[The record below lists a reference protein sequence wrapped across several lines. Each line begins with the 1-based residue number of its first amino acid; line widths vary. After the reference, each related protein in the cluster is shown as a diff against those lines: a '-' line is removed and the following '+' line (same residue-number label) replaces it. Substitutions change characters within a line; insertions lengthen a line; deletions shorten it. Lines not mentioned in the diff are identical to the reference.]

1 MSNPKA
7 TKAKEVYDIIQKLDP
22 VKLRLLLD
30 DIKKNVDYF
39 WNDLDIRNWAS
50 IINHRIE
57 DILEEETNRIVGEA
71 LRGD

>member
-1 MSNPKA
+1 MSNMKA
-7 TKAKEVYDIIQKLDP
+7 TKAKEIYDIIQRLNP
-22 VKLRLLLD
+22 FKLRLLLN
-30 DIKKNVDYF
+30 DIEENVDDF
-39 WNDLDIRNWAS
+39 WNDLDIRNWES

>member
-1 MSNPKA
+1 MSNMKA
-7 TKAKEVYDIIQKLDP
+7 TKAKEIYDIIQRLNP
-22 VKLRLLLD
+22 FKLRLLLN
-30 DIKKNVDYF
+30 DIEENVDDF

>member
-7 TKAKEVYDIIQKLDP
+7 TKAKEIYDIIQKLNP
-22 VKLRLLLD
+22 FKLRLLLN
-30 DIKKNVDYF
+30 DIEKNVDYF

>member
-1 MSNPKA
+1 MSTPKA
-7 TKAKEVYDIIQKLDP
+7 TKAKEVYDIIQKLNP
-22 VKLRLLLD
+22 FKLRLLLD
-30 DIKKNVDYF
+30 DIKKNEADF

>member
-7 TKAKEVYDIIQKLDP
+7 VKAKEIYDIVQKLDP